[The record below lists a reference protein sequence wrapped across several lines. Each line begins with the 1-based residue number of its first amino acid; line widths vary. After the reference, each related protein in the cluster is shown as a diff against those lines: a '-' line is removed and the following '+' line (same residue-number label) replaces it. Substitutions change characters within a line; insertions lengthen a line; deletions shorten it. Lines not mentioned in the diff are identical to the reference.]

1 MVSSAL
7 LENAFR
13 QHLYFRTLD
22 DNLRAELVA
31 QVVQR
36 SFASGETL
44 FIEGGRSAGLWIVE
58 TGSVKVYRTSLEGRE
73 HIIRFFGPGDSF
85 NEIPAL
91 DGGPNPV
98 SAETL
103 SDVTAWVLPTSA
115 LQAAIRSDLTLMQN
129 IVDGLSSR
137 IRMLVK
143 QIETLALLS
152 VPARL
157 AQFLL
162 AQAKASASDEEG
174 ITRAAIA
181 AHLATTPETVSRVL
195 RTMEEAGA
203 IQFDRHRIVIVDENL
218 LRDFAVE

>member
-1 MVSSAL
+1 MAAPTL
-7 LENAFR
+7 LDDAFR
-13 QHLYFRTLD
+13 QHLYFQTLD
-22 DNLRAELVA
+22 DSLRAELVA
-31 QVVQR
+31 QAVR
-36 SFASGETL
+36 REYAPGEIL
-44 FIEGGRSAGLWIVE
+44 FVEGEHSAGLWIIE
-58 TGSVKVYRTSLEGRE
+58 TGSVKIYRMSLEGRE
-73 HIIRFFGPGDSF
+73 HIVRFFGPGDSF

-98 SAETL
+98 SAEAL
-103 SDVTAWVLPTSA
+103 SDVTAWVLPTSV
-115 LQAAIRSDLTLMQN
+115 LQAAVRSDLALMQN
-129 IVDGLSSR
+129 IVDGLSGR
-137 IRMLVK
+137 IRMLVT
-143 QIETLALLS
+143 QIESLALLS

-162 AQAKASASDEEG
+162 VQAETAASDEEG

>member
-1 MVSSAL
+1 MMKGIRIWKR
-7 LENAFR
+7 F
-13 QHLYFRTLD
+13 
-22 DNLRAELVA
+22 LV
-31 QVVQR
+31 
-36 SFASGETL
+36 FA
-44 FIEGGRSAGLWIVE
+44 
-58 TGSVKVYRTSLEGRE
+58 
-73 HIIRFFGPGDSF
+73 
-85 NEIPAL
+85 
-91 DGGPNPV
+91 
-98 SAETL
+98 
-103 SDVTAWVLPTSA
+103 
-115 LQAAIRSDLTLMQN
+115 LTLMQN

-143 QIETLALLS
+143 QIESLALLS

-162 AQAKASASDEEG
+162 VQAETSASDEEG